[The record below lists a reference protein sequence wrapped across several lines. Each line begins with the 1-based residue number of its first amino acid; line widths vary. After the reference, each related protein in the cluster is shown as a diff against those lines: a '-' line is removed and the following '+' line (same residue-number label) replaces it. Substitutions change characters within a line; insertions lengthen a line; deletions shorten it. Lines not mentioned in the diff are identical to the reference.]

1 MKKYYTKNNMAHV
14 VEYGKSDVY
23 TYPHEE
29 CKDIILT
36 PNVLL
41 ALNSL
46 LKKLNKAEVSKVSEA
61 MQMLKDDYYIK
72 FVINQLRISQSS
84 ICIFTDE
91 IPKKPLGIICI
102 PVKDANEEMAEKIM
116 EQEVHVLNMYIK
128 NQMYYVFDYELLTN
142 KLCITCDRIYSD
154 KEGNELF
161 EELMDIAGIH
171 EEFRDNP

>member
-1 MKKYYTKNNMAHV
+1 MKKYYTKNNMVHV

-46 LKKLNKAEVSKVSEA
+46 LKKLNKAKVSKVSEA
-61 MQMLKDDYYIK
+61 MQLLKGNFYIK
-72 FVINQLRISQSS
+72 FVDYTFNL
-84 ICIFTDE
+84 TDKL
-91 IPKKPLGIICI
+91 PNKSLGVVCI
-102 PVKDANEEMAEKIM
+102 PAKDANEEMAEKIM
-116 EQEVHVLNMYIK
+116 EQEAHILKMYVK
-128 NQMYYVFDYELLTN
+128 NQMYYTFDYELLTN
-142 KLCITCDRIYSD
+142 KPCITYDRIFLD